1 MIFNGRVT
9 IRVAPIPVRVCPA
22 CGALDTEALATLFAY
37 RCNACETTFS
47 ARQVRD
53 RDRFGVC
60 IHCSYRRRATDEPR
74 PPSSFPTACDECYDG
89 SNFAMF

>member
-60 IHCSYRRRATDEPR
+60 IHCSYRLR
-74 PPSSFPTACDECYDG
+74 PANRPGPISAACDECYDG